1 MRFFGL
7 SNSLTG
13 NETASVPLHTSADQI
28 AAQTVIKVQLLDTVA
43 LQNKSTKK
51 SKGNQELCPS
61 SYACGARM
69 YLGNR

>member
-1 MRFFGL
+1 MRYFGL

-13 NETASVPLHTSADQI
+13 NETASVPLQAPAEQM
-28 AAQTVIKVQLLDTVA
+28 AAQTLIKVQLLDTAA
-43 LQNKSTKK
+43 LQHKTVKKNKA
-51 SKGNQELCPS
+51 NQELCPS